1 MRPSSMLL
9 LVLTMASPP
18 ILAADPPSVPLR
30 APAPQTMPAGPL
42 GDAVRLGLSIVNAT
56 PQNAKPYVGNALNC
70 ASCHLNGGTVA
81 GAAPFVG
88 LTGVFPA
95 YVARSGKV
103 ETLADRINDC
113 FLRSMNG
120 KPLPQDGAEM
130 VALLAYIAWLSQGVP
145 TGASVQGRGFI
156 ELPRPPRTPD
166 PARGKSLYAAQC
178 AACHGADG
186 GGLAG
191 GGGVY
196 TMPPLWGPQSFNI
209 GAGMARIGTAA
220 AFVKA
225 KMPLGRTDTLAD
237 QDAYDLAAFFTR
249 EPRPDFAGKAKDW
262 PKGGKPSDA
271 RY

>member
-1 MRPSSMLL
+1 MLL
-9 LVLTMASPP
+9 IALVPMAGAAVH
-18 ILAADPPSVPLR
+18 AADPPLVPLR
-30 APAPQTMPAGPL
+30 APAPQTMPGGPL
-42 GDAVRLGLSIVNAT
+42 GDAVRVGLSIVNAT
-56 PQNAKPYVGNALNC
+56 PQNARSYVGNALNC

-88 LTGVFPA
+88 LTGVFPE

-113 FLRSMNG
+113 FMRSMNG

-130 VALLAYIAWLSQGVP
+130 TALLAYIAWLSQGVP
-145 TGASVQGRGFI
+145 TGASVQGRGFVD
-156 ELPRPPRTPD
+156 LPPTVRAPD

-178 AACHGADG
+178 AACHGPEGA
-186 GGLAG
+186 GLVGAG
-191 GGGVY
+191 GAY
-196 TMPPLWGPQSFNI
+196 AMPPLWGPKSFND
-209 GAGMARIGTAA
+209 GAGMARIGIAA

-225 KMPLGRTDTLAD
+225 KMPLGRPGTLAD
-237 QDAYDLAAFFTR
+237 VDAYDLAAFFTR

-262 PKGGKPSDA
+262 PKGDKPVDA